1 MLEKICKG
9 RRARTDRKEAA
20 PEYQP
25 DEVLCVRVQGRL
37 EGRPR
42 PRQQVKRNGGE
53 EEASE
58 QGGKPT
64 HISAPGGRLIMDAR
78 GQQ

>member
-53 EEASE
+53 EEPRRKRASRE
-58 QGGKPT
+58 GSPLTSQRQE
-64 HISAPGGRLIMDAR
+64 AA
-78 GQQ
+78 